1 MILSMT
7 FIVLDLRPEEGE
19 NVTSP
24 GNRDDEVD
32 KESAEGLLYQHLH
45 QQLDFIKEYSGRALL
60 QAGEASEPRDTGEN
74 LEEVLTEC

>member
-1 MILSMT
+1 MHF
-7 FIVLDLRPEEGE
+7 FIIIDLRPEIGE

-32 KESAEGLLYQHLH
+32 IEAAEGLLYQHH
-45 QQLDFIKEYSGRALL
+45 QLDFIKKYSGLALL
-60 QAGEASEPRDTGEN
+60 PRDTEDTEEG

>member
-1 MILSMT
+1 MHF
-7 FIVLDLRPEEGE
+7 FIIIDLRPEFGE

-32 KESAEGLLYQHLH
+32 KDSAEGLLYQH